1 MKKDNEMVQ
10 RIKKC
15 YVAPDCL
22 QVMFYKEGEA
32 ITILDKE
39 GIVYHQKDGSN
50 FFVNKAKEKRGNNC
64 FPYSNI
70 PYYKTRKGEYINQV
84 IDFDRIY
91 LQIGNGYIIETYA
104 VKDGEEA
111 LVVNKLL
118 TPTNKRI
125 DVCNRDKVLELYQ
138 KNKDNIYVLDGS
150 KRVIPSYFLDEGKM
164 LEDYKDYIRTIR
176 NLEEIVLSSR
186 LDTEYEY
193 SVYSEKFGII
203 KHTGSLMDYMKDVY
217 NKAINSNIF
226 ITEGKNDIDSITGIN
241 LKCFGKDIY
250 QLEMYDYPLTKYTK
264 EHIKQLEVTN
274 LAKTKEPK
282 INPKLNPNIDKEEI
296 EKSKK
301 WVKSLKIR

>member
-1 MKKDNEMVQ
+1 
-10 RIKKC
+10 
-15 YVAPDCL
+15 
-22 QVMFYKEGEA
+22 
-32 ITILDKE
+32 
-39 GIVYHQKDGSN
+39 
-50 FFVNKAKEKRGNNC
+50 
-64 FPYSNI
+64 
-70 PYYKTRKGEYINQV
+70 
-84 IDFDRIY
+84 
-91 LQIGNGYIIETYA
+91 
-104 VKDGEEA
+104 
-111 LVVNKLL
+111 
-118 TPTNKRI
+118 
-125 DVCNRDKVLELYQ
+125 
-138 KNKDNIYVLDGS
+138 
-150 KRVIPSYFLDEGKM
+150 M

-217 NKAINSNIF
+217 NKAIDSLTLNDIAPVVLEDSNIF